1 MDTLLTAD
9 IIANSPRFR
18 RKSSTFVDAI
28 HDLPEK
34 ADLAP
39 AQLYSTESGRLFHSG
54 RIVIIT
60 VGLPARGKT
69 HMSVA
74 LARYLRWLGVKTRIF
89 HLGDYRRAT
98 IPFGQDIP
106 DDYFFVNASASSVL
120 LRQKI
125 VKRCREDIYQFLNH
139 ENGQIAIYDAVNP
152 LASGRR
158 SLAKE
163 FAKHDIE
170 TLFIESWCD
179 DERIIEEN
187 VRRVKISSPDYVG
200 WSSEDA
206 VKHYLTRIAARIPQF
221 QSMEETDLNYIKMMN
236 AGERLIV
243 NNRSFGYLSNRIVF
257 YLLNLHIKSRHT
269 YFARAGVSLEA
280 DSYKADASLSE
291 QGEDYAK
298 KMTESLLRHRESE
311 RQAMIDEGEPSYEL
325 KPLTVWTSTRRR
337 TVETAKYLHERGYK
351 VRQRSQMSQL
361 NPGVC
366 EKMSEAKIRQEYPEE
381 VAKHEL
387 DPYHHRYPR
396 AESYHDLAVRLE
408 PIILELEREQNDL
421 LIIAHESVLR
431 VLYGYLMACNAADI
445 PFLDFPRDEIIE
457 IIPESYQNEARRI
470 HISGLPREIVPGSPQ
485 DIKIPVPPS
494 GVTTPLAADLGSP
507 REGLST
513 PQSGLRT
520 PREPERISQQHVED
534 VVYSDIKRFFIT
546 SFPDLLRSDFTSS
559 MVSVTTEYISV
570 GGNRHPAA
578 ADWDVRTGVLAFGAD
593 NNVAL
598 WNPDDS
604 TQRGVY
610 SLLVGH
616 TDKVS
621 AVRFYTCPITDTK
634 YLLTGSVDHTIRL
647 WRVHSADSRQ
657 FVHVHTLEGHTGSIN
672 TIAVADGHDIVATGA
687 ADGTVKVWKIHAQSE
702 AKGELLKSIS
712 MKPRFFPLALALSPL
727 QSESDTRPVALAVAG
742 TTNAVQIYVAEN
754 TLTALEFKLSAV
766 LSGHEAWVRSLNF
779 TLDKQSAAGDIL
791 LASASQDK
799 YVRLWRLQRGEATS
813 TAPAD
818 YGDPMIGGV
827 ETTLSNKAHQFEV
840 TGMEFC
846 VTFEAL
852 LFGNEDWIYTANW
865 NPNPERQQLLTS
877 SADNTLT
884 IWEQDPAS
892 GVWLSAERMG
902 EISVQKGSTTATGS
916 TGGFWIGLWSPDGTQ
931 VVSLGRTGSWRAWK
945 YDAASDLWVQ
955 SLGISGH
962 VRSVNGVQWE
972 PSGEYLL
979 STSADQTTRLHA
991 KWEREGLQSW
1001 HEFSR
1006 PQIHG
1011 YDLNCIDTLGPARFV
1026 SGADEKLLR
1035 VFNEPRPIAILLERL
1050 SGFKQS
1056 EEVQLPDT
1064 AEIPVL
1070 GLSNQAP
1077 ADDAPGGEE
1086 ETDNAYMEKTQAI
1099 STALL
1104 ESNQPPF
1111 EDQLARH
1118 TLWPEHEKLYGHGY
1132 EISAVAV
1139 SHDRTLIATACKASS
1154 IDHAVVRLYDTSD
1167 WHEIRP
1173 SLAAHTLTITSLCFS
1188 SDDQHLLSVGRDRQW
1203 AVYQRSEQD
1212 PSTFSILTNNPKGH
1226 SRMILDAA
1234 WAPISQTP
1242 IFATAGRD
1250 KSVKVW
1256 QMHDGACE
1264 CKATIPLKTPVT
1276 AISFLSSIEKNSFI
1290 LAAGEESGE
1299 LSIHRIAI
1307 GSLQISHLASVDKFK
1322 SPSKAITQLSWRP
1335 GQKEAAPH
1343 FVLAVASE
1351 DTSLRIYDF
1360 SDLVS

>member
-9 IIANSPRFR
+9 IVANSPRFR

-69 HMSVA
+69 FVVPTPF
-74 LARYLRWLGVKTRIF
+74 LLGVKTRIF

-98 IPFGQDIP
+98 IPYGQDIP

-221 QSMEETDLNYIKMMN
+221 QTMEETDLNYIKMMN

-298 KMTESLLRHRESE
+298 KMTESLLKHRESE
-311 RQAMIDEGEPSYEL
+311 RQAMIDEGEPDYEL

-337 TVETAKYLHERGYK
+337 TVETAKNLYEKGYK

-366 EKMSEAKIRQEYPEE
+366 EKMSEARIRQEYPEE

-445 PFLDFPRDEIIE
+445 PFLEFPRDEIIE

-470 HISGLPREIVPGSPQ
+470 HISGLPKEIVPGSPQ

-494 GVTTPLAADLGSP
+494 GVSTPLAGDLGSP

-520 PREPERISQQHVED
+520 PREPERISQQHG
-534 VVYSDIKRFFIT
+534 
-546 SFPDLLRSDFTSS
+546 P

-593 NNVAL
+593 NNIAL
-598 WNPDDS
+598 WDPSDS

-610 SLLVGH
+610 TLLVGH

-621 AVRFYTCPITDTK
+621 AVRFYTCPTTDTK
-634 YLLTGSVDHTIRL
+634 YLVTGSVDRTVRL
-647 WRVHSADSRQ
+647 WQAAAADSC
-657 FVHVHTLEGHTGSIN
+657 HYTLVHTLAGHTGSVN
-672 TIAVADGHDIVATGA
+672 TIAVAEGLDIVASGA
-687 ADGTVKVWKIHAQSE
+687 ADGTVKIWKVHAHGE
-702 AKGELLKSIS
+702 AKGELLKSIA
-712 MKPRFFPLALALSPL
+712 MKPRFFPLALALCPL
-727 QSESDTRPVALAVAG
+727 HLESNDGAVALAVAG
-742 TTNAVQIYVAEN
+742 TTNVVQIYVSEI
-754 TLTALEFKLSAV
+754 TRTAPNFELSAV
-766 LSGHEAWVRSLNF
+766 LSGHEAWVRSLSF
-779 TLDKQSAAGDIL
+779 TKDKQSTSEDLL

-799 YVRLWRLQRGEATS
+799 YVRLWRLQRGEAVCA
-813 TAPAD
+813 APAAD
-818 YGDPMIGGV
+818 DDPMLSGF
-827 ETTLSNKAHQFEV
+827 EPTLSNKAHQFGV
-840 TGMEFC
+840 AGTKFS

-852 LFGNEDWIYTANW
+852 LFGNEDWIYTTSW
-865 NPNPERQQLLTS
+865 NPSSERQQLLTS

-884 IWEQDPAS
+884 IWEQDPVS

-931 VVSLGRTGSWRAWK
+931 VVSLGRTGSWRSWK
-945 YDAASDLWVQ
+945 YDAGSDIWVQ
-955 SLGISGH
+955 SLGVSGH
-962 VRSVNGVQWE
+962 VRSANGVQWE
-972 PSGEYLL
+972 PSGGYLL

-991 KWEREGLQSW
+991 RWVREGLQSW

-1035 VFNEPRPIAILLERL
+1035 VFNEPRPIAQLLEML
-1050 SGFKQS
+1050 SGFQQS
-1056 EEVQLPDT
+1056 AGDQLPDT

-1070 GLSNQAP
+1070 GLSNQTP
-1077 ADDAPGGEE
+1077 ADDAPGGEDE
-1086 ETDNAYMEKTQAI
+1086 ADGAAVAKIQDN
-1099 STALL
+1099 STTLL
-1104 ESNQPPF
+1104 DSNQPPF

-1139 SHDRTLIATACKASS
+1139 NYARTLIATACKASS
-1154 IDHAVVRLYDTSD
+1154 IDHAVIRLYDTSD
-1167 WHEIRP
+1167 WHEVRP
-1173 SLAAHTLTITSLCFS
+1173 SLAAHTLTITGLCFS
-1188 SDDQHLLSVGRDRQW
+1188 GDDQYLLSVGRDRQW
-1203 AVYQRSEQD
+1203 AVYKRSEQD
-1212 PSTFSILTNNPKGH
+1212 PSTFSLLTSNPKGH

-1234 WAPISQTP
+1234 WAPKSRVP
-1242 IFATAGRD
+1242 VFATAGRD
-1250 KSVKVW
+1250 KSVKIW
-1256 QMHDGACE
+1256 QMTDGAFE
-1264 CKATIPLKTPVT
+1264 CHSTIPLKTPG
-1276 AISFLSSIEKNSFI
+1276 SFI

-1299 LSIHRIAI
+1299 L
-1307 GSLQISHLASVDKFK
+1307 HLA
-1322 SPSKAITQLSWRP
+1322 INQLSWRP
-1335 GQKEAAPH
+1335 EQREETSR

-1351 DTSLRIYDF
+1351 DTSTRIYNF
-1360 SDLVS
+1360 SGLVS